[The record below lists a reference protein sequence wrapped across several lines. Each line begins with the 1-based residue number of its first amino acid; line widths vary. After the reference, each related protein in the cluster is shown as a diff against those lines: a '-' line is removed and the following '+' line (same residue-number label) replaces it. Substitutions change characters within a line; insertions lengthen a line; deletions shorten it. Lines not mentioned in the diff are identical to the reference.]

1 VSDDQQVD
9 VIGFFGTE
17 EECVQAIESVRR
29 ARFPAP
35 RVFSPFPS
43 VHVLE
48 ALGLG
53 RSPVRLWVLF
63 GGISGAV
70 SGFALTIGLSA
81 AWYPHVTAGMPIVSL
96 PPFVIIAFEMMI
108 LFGAL
113 AGTLGFL
120 LHGGFPQLEA
130 FPGYDPRFTED
141 RFGVV
146 VSCAASRASEAEGL
160 FRMAGAEEVTRGGG

>member
-1 VSDDQQVD
+1 VSDGGQVE
-9 VIGFFGTE
+9 VIGFFGDE
-17 EECVQAIESVRR
+17 HACVRAIESVRR
-29 ARFPAP
+29 AGFPSP

-53 RSPVRLWVLF
+53 RSPVRLWVLL

-81 AWYPHVTAGMPIVSL
+81 AWYPHVTGGMPIVSV

-130 FPGYDPRFTED
+130 SSGYNPRFTDD

-146 VSCAASRASEAEGL
+146 VSCAGGRVPEAEGL
-160 FRMAGAEEVTRGGG
+160 LAKAGAEEVTRAPR

>member
-1 VSDDQQVD
+1 MTDGTPVEVVGYFDD
-9 VIGFFGTE
+9 E
-17 EECVQAIESVRR
+17 EACVHAIDGMRR
-29 ARFPAP
+29 AGLPPA

-43 VHVLE
+43 VHILE
-48 ALGLG
+48 ALGFS
-53 RSPVRLWVLF
+53 RSPVRVWVLL

-81 AWYPHVTAGMPIVSL
+81 AWYPHVTGGMPIVSV

-108 LFGAL
+108 LFGSL
-113 AGTLGFL
+113 AGALGFL

-130 FPGYDPRFTED
+130 FAGYDPRFTED

-146 VSCAASRASEAEGL
+146 VECPANRASEAEGL
-160 FRMAGAEEVTRGGG
+160 LRKAGAVEVTRAAA